1 MSDKKHHIDQLFQ
14 TGLKGH
20 KVSAPQN
27 AWSRLQHDLQKP
39 PRTAMFY
46 YSRVAAAVV
55 LLMLAFGAGYFLSEI
70 TKNDNPPV
78 MVQNEQF
85 APEIV
90 DRTPQTSDITE
101 SENIIDRG
109 RTDENAANS
118 TDEINQPGFSAK
130 SQTEV
135 AANATSKPGNLQPDD
150 AIAAIENELPPQ
162 PMVVENLPSEKQIAE
177 NIAEEKPQE
186 LIAETNTKTQE
197 TPESGEEIQTPETMS
212 PEMLQRL
219 LLGPEESLQIAATD
233 FTTDTKVSRWIIGGR
248 VSPVYS
254 YRSLDGE
261 YFANPDETVDASF
274 FDQNEE
280 GITTIAGGISLDYQ
294 FNKRLSLGSG
304 MFISRIGQQNN
315 NVLAYNDPEFSNMYK
330 LASSSGSVSVNPAK
344 FENAIQKPVA
354 ITKDSVPGDYLIN
367 GSFVQNL
374 DYLEIPFVLKYQ
386 VIESKISLQV
396 MGGLSPGIL
405 VNNRSYFQLE
415 GEKLQTGTT
424 EDINPFIYNSIVGFG
439 LSYSLSEKLSLN
451 MEPSFKYSLS
461 PVNSSTGINYHP
473 YSFSWFTGI
482 SYRIY

>member
-70 TKNDNPPV
+70 NKNDNPPV
-78 MVQNEQF
+78 MVQNEQI
-85 APEIV
+85 APATV
-90 DRTPQTSDITE
+90 DKTPQTSDIKE

-109 RTDENAANS
+109 RTDEKAANS
-118 TDEINQPGFSAK
+118 TDEIIDSGFSAK
-130 SQTEV
+130 SQIEDAT
-135 AANATSKPGNLQPDD
+135 NATSKPGNLSSDD
-150 AIAAIENELPPQ
+150 VVAAIENEIPIQ
-162 PMVVENLPSEKQIAE
+162 PVTVEEMPSERKIAE
-177 NIAEEKPQE
+177 NNAEEKPQE
-186 LIAETNTKTQE
+186 LIAETNTKTKE
-197 TPESGEEIQTPETMS
+197 TPESGQEIQTPETMT
-212 PEMLQRL
+212 PDMLQHL
-219 LLGPEESLQIAATD
+219 LIGPEDDLLFADADFSTD
-233 FTTDTKVSRWIIGGR
+233 ANNSRWSIGGR

-280 GITTIAGGISLDYQ
+280 GITTVAGGISLDYQ

-330 LASSSGSVSVNPAK
+330 LASSSGSVSVNPVK

-354 ITKDSVPGDYLIN
+354 ITKDSVPGDYLIT

-386 VIESKISLQV
+386 VIESKISLQL

-405 VNNRSYFQLE
+405 VNNRSYFQLD

-424 EDINPFIYNSIVGFG
+424 EDINPFIYNSIVGLG
-439 LSYSLSEKLSLN
+439 LSYSLSEKLTFN
-451 MEPSFKYSLS
+451 MEPSFKYALT
-461 PVNSSTGINYHP
+461 PANSSTGINYHP